1 MKTTVDL
8 PEDLVHRAKIA
19 AAQHK
24 TTLKELVIHGLEYV
38 ISHPLPV
45 IDPAKERKERAS
57 QLLELLERI
66 QIAEPIGKWS
76 REEANDRL
84 KGKWE

>member
-8 PEDLVHRAKIA
+8 PEDLVHRSKIV
-19 AAQHK
+19 AAQRK
-24 TTLKELVIHGLEYV
+24 TTLKELVVHGLEY
-38 ISHPLPV
+38 IITHPLPV
-45 IDPAKERKERAS
+45 HDPAKERKERAS
-57 QLLELLERI
+57 QLLDLLGRI
-66 QIAEPIGKWS
+66 QITQPIGKWS